1 MGVLHHMKNPEEGL
15 KVLVDMLEPNGFLKI
30 GLYSNLARKHIAEAR
45 EFIKK
50 NNFQNNVDDIRNCR
64 NIIMSNNNESLK
76 KLTKNY
82 DFYST
87 SNIRDLIFHVNEN
100 RYNLI
105 QISDLLVKNRLEFLG
120 FNNSNIKNNYSKEYP
135 EDKTNTKLENWNKYE
150 KKNEDTFIGMY
161 QFWVKKIDYV

>member
-1 MGVLHHMKNPEEGL
+1 
-15 KVLVDMLEPNGFLKI
+15 
-30 GLYSNLARKHIAEAR
+30 
-45 EFIKK
+45 
-50 NNFQNNVDDIRNCR
+50 
-64 NIIMSNNNESLK
+64 LK